1 MKINDLIKY
10 VRQELEDEINTRWT
24 DEKLLSFMRR
34 AFVRA
39 SHLIRRNGIELGK
52 RIYEIDTV
60 AGKKEYDLPYD
71 FMSPIAL
78 FNGNTQLIHRTI
90 EQFNEIQY
98 ATPVSNY
105 IIIDGQVWVLGIPV
119 EASKLNLF
127 YYSLLVPEE
136 IVLTG
141 ETPWDGKLDML
152 IIEYLTLRTKNV
164 DEMDISADVEFMKDF
179 ETAILET
186 YKTVDPIVIS
196 NRGWM

>member
-1 MKINDLIKY
+1 MKISDLIKY

-52 RIYEIDTV
+52 RIYEIDVV
-60 AGKKEYDLPYD
+60 AGTKEYDLPYD

-105 IIIDGQVWVLGIPV
+105 IIIDNKIWVLGIPV